1 MKITN
6 NGYTVKTEIV
16 DGQHVILVKDLIM
29 LDGHAFTEF
38 YKKLLTKYILQKY
51 KRQLK
56 KERGTALT
64 LEGCVKIC
72 EMFRQ
77 PNDELINK
85 IKGLIVEHEQIEKPK
100 KIDAEQL
107 VDIEIERQ
115 RQNKV
120 KEDILKA
127 DNLAKIDMIL
137 QRVKSTEVMVGQINS
152 HFQDCVD
159 KIDNRLLDVENSLS
173 YINDKPNQQE
183 TSFRTL
189 LKECIK
195 EIIREELLK

>member
-1 MKITN
+1 MEITN
-6 NGYTVKTEIV
+6 NGYAVKTEKV
-16 DGQHVILVKDLIM
+16 DGQHVILVTDLIR

-38 YKKLLTKYILQKY
+38 YKKLQNKYILQKY
-51 KRQLK
+51 KRHLK

-64 LEGCVKIC
+64 LEGCIKIC

-85 IKGLIVEHEQIEKPK
+85 IKGLIVKPEQIEIPPK

-107 VDIEIERQ
+107 VDIELERQ

-127 DNLAKIDMIL
+127 DNIAKLDMIL
-137 QRVKSTEVMVGQINS
+137 KRV
-152 HFQDCVD
+152 
-159 KIDNRLLDVENSLS
+159 
-173 YINDKPNQQE
+173 
-183 TSFRTL
+183 RTL
-189 LKECIK
+189 EVRVNGIVNTLDEQKRREKQDGYLRTLFKECMK

>member
-1 MKITN
+1 MEITN
-6 NGYTVKTEIV
+6 NGYTVKTEKV
-16 DGQHVILVKDLIM
+16 DGQHVILVKDLIR

-38 YKKLLTKYILQKY
+38 YKKLQNKYILQKY

-85 IKGLIVEHEQIEKPK
+85 IKGFIVKPESIETPIKL
-100 KIDAEQL
+100 DAEQL
-107 VDIEIERQ
+107 VDIELERQ

-120 KEDILKA
+120 KEDVLKA

-137 QRVKSTEVMVGQINS
+137 QRV
-152 HFQDCVD
+152 
-159 KIDNRLLDVENSLS
+159 
-173 YINDKPNQQE
+173 
-183 TSFRTL
+183 RTL
-189 LKECIK
+189 EVRLNGIVNTLDEQKRKETQEGYLRTLFKECMK
-195 EIIREELLK
+195 EIIREELF

>member
-1 MKITN
+1 MEITN
-6 NGYTVKTEIV
+6 NGYTAKMEKV
-16 DGQHVILVKDLIM
+16 DGQHVILVTDLIR

-38 YKKLLTKYILQKY
+38 YKKLQNKYVLQKY

-56 KERGTALT
+56 KERGNALT
-64 LEGCVKIC
+64 LEGCIKIC

-85 IKGLIVEHEQIEKPK
+85 IKGFIVKPEPIETPK
-100 KIDAEQL
+100 KLDAEQL
-107 VDIEIERQ
+107 VDIELERQ

-137 QRVKSTEVMVGQINS
+137 QRVKSLEIKVGNIADKVFNEKKEEK
-152 HFQDCVD
+152 QDGY
-159 KIDNRLLDVENSLS
+159 L
-173 YINDKPNQQE
+173 
-183 TSFRTL
+183 RTL
-189 LKECIK
+189 FKECMK